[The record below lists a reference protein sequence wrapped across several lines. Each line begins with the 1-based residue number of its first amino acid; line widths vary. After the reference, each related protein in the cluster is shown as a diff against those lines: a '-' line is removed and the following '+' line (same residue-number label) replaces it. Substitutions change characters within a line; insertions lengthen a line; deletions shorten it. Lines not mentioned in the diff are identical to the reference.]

1 PQLFSTTLK
10 LSPGIGFSNVDGRG
24 YWVRTQFSNGQYVH
38 QKKRLRYSLNATPTV
53 FRLFPGIGPVSRLRH
68 SITATMSYS
77 YAPAATV
84 PLEYLRALNED
95 PAHYLGSLASNQVTL
110 GLTQVLEAKLRNKD
124 TASTA
129 EPRKLKLIG
138 VNF

>member
-38 QKKRLRYSLNATPTV
+38 QKKRLSYSLNATPTV
-53 FRLFPGIGPVSRLRH
+53 VGIFAWVRPLSRLRH
-68 SITATMSYS
+68 SSTATMSYS

-84 PLEYLRALNED
+84 PPEYLRALNED
-95 PAHYLGSLASNQVTL
+95 PAHYLG
-110 GLTQVLEAKLRNKD
+110 
-124 TASTA
+124 
-129 EPRKLKLIG
+129 
-138 VNF
+138 